1 MKKIISLC
9 LATCLVFNAGAFSL
23 EGWSWGTVTKLE
35 EQTVAPGAT
44 YSNIEV
50 SSPIGP
56 QKIHALEFDPNSE
69 YLSLRAGMSKG
80 RVNGTQTVPGMAADF
95 NKRGEGQVVA
105 GINGDY
111 FNMSHGV
118 PFGIF
123 MEDGEIFTTPP
134 QYSVA
139 FGIKSDGTAFCQSH
153 GTIMNKTLIV
163 DGKKTPLSGINNR
176 HTEEN
181 SLIVYND
188 KFDTSTKAAT
198 DSVEVICD
206 VYYGEFRHG
215 EKISLMVAE
224 TRAEGGNTP
233 IPEGKVVLSARGT
246 YKDLLLSL
254 APQQEVFVELEFN
267 EFWEDV
273 EFAIA
278 GNYLLLKDG
287 EIQDVSGT
295 ERSPRTVIGIKP
307 DGNIVFYTI
316 DGRMSNYSVGATYK
330 QAATIM
336 KDLGCVDAINLD
348 GGGSTTFALRK
359 LGETDA
365 KMINRSADV
374 YARAVA
380 NGALLVNTAP
390 VTEPT
395 KLILSMINNK
405 VLLGGAY
412 TATVVGGIDDN
423 YLSYEIDSQIYWDV
437 DEAFGEIAA
446 TGLFTPSAAGT
457 AEITAY
463 ADSVSGTYSVT
474 VLDKVDEIIAANSLT
489 VKADETQNISVS
501 LKSGGDAVSFSNDL
515 LTWEV
520 EGDIGEFTKPGE
532 FTATSVKAE
541 GAIIIRY
548 GDTEKRISVS
558 IDGPEP
564 VKPLPF
570 TDMEEHV
577 WAKDSLSILYNANII
592 NGVSET
598 EFAPSRSIKRADFI
612 LMLLRLME
620 ITPDTEITEQFDD
633 VPVGSYYYNELATA
647 KRLGIAKGTSDTTF
661 APERSI
667 TREEMFTLTWR
678 VMNMKDDADASVLD
692 SFADKTDIAAYALPA
707 LSTLVSNELVAGDAH
722 GNLNP
727 KNGATRAE
735 AAVFLSRVYTQLKG
749 DVTVEEQPELEDKP
763 KHESEVNTTPLPS
776 DEPTI

>member
-1 MKKIISLC
+1 MKKIISLF
-9 LATCLVFNAGAFSL
+9 LAACFFCNASAFSL
-23 EGWSWGTVTKLE
+23 ENWSWGTITKAS

-44 YSNIEV
+44 YSNIEL
-50 SSPIGP
+50 SSPVGP
-56 QKIHALEFDPNSE
+56 QKIHALEFDPTSE

-80 RVNGTQTVPGMAADF
+80 RVNGVQTLAGMAADF
-95 NKRGEGQVVA
+95 NELGEGQVVA

-139 FGIKSDGTAFCQSH
+139 FGIKSDGTAFCQAH
-153 GTIMNKTLIV
+153 GTIMNKILIV

-198 DSVEVICD
+198 DAVEVICD

-215 EKISLMVAE
+215 ETISLMVLE

-254 APQQEVFVELEFN
+254 APQQEVSIFLEFN
-267 EFWEDV
+267 EFWSDV

-295 ERSPRTVIGIKP
+295 ERSPRTVIGIKE
-307 DGNIVFYTI
+307 DGNVVFYTV
-316 DGRMSNYSVGATYK
+316 DGRLSGYSVGATYK

-365 KMINRSADV
+365 KMINCSADI

-390 VTEPT
+390 VTAPT

-423 YLSYEIDSQIYWDV
+423 YLSYPINSQIYWNV
-437 DEAFGEIAA
+437 DEEYGEIAS
-446 TGLFTPSAAGT
+446 TGLYTPSKAGT

-474 VLDKVDEIIAANSLT
+474 VLDKVDEIIATDSLT
-489 VKADETQNISVS
+489 IKADEKQSIPVS
-501 LKSGGDAVSFSNDL
+501 LKSGGDPVSFSNDL

-520 EGDIGEFTKPGE
+520 EGDIGSFTAPGE
-532 FTATSVKAE
+532 FTATSVKSE
-541 GAIIIRY
+541 GKIIIRH
-548 GDTEKRISVS
+548 GETVKEIAVN

-564 VKPLPF
+564 IKPLPF
-570 TDMEEHV
+570 TDMEAHI

-620 ITPDTEITEQFDD
+620 ITPDAEITTQFDD

-678 VMNMKDDADASVLD
+678 VMNMKSDSDTTVLD
-692 SFADKTDIAAYALPA
+692 AFADKADIATYALPA
-707 LSTLVSNELVAGDAH
+707 LATLVSNELVAGDSH
-722 GNLNP
+722 GKLNP

-749 DVTVEEQPELEDKP
+749 DVTDEEPTESDEESKP
-763 KHESEVNTTPLPS
+763 QEETTPLPS